1 MSVLIVTRSDD
12 NPSIRTVSA
21 ALAARGERVIRLDTD
36 CYPTQVRLTTES
48 EGPRIAR
55 TLVVGDDVHAL
66 DAVTAVW
73 YRRFHAGARIPQS
86 VGDMRAACVHESRR
100 ALQGTIAA
108 LPCFHL
114 DPLESVRRTD
124 HKELQLLRA
133 AAHGL
138 ATPSTLVSNDADAV
152 RAFFARHRGNVVV
165 KMQHSFAV
173 VRDGEEHVV
182 FTNDVTERD
191 LFDLTGLGFSPMVFQ
206 EKIPK
211 AYELRVTVVGQRVF
225 TARVDSAARSET
237 AVDWRRDGVGLLH
250 AWVNE
255 SLPADIERGLVALL
269 AELGLNYG
277 AADFVVTPDGKH
289 VFLEVNAVGEYFWL
303 DRVHPIS
310 EAIADVLTA
319 RAPRNPIALGAWA
332 NDTFAHP

>member
-1 MSVLIVTRSDD
+1 VSVLIVTRSDD
-12 NPSIRTVSA
+12 NPSIRAVRD
-21 ALAARGERVIRLDTD
+21 ALVARGERVIRLDTD
-36 CYPTQVRLTTES
+36 HYPTHVRLTTETD
-48 EGPRIAR
+48 GPQIVR

-66 DAVTAVW
+66 DDVTAVW
-73 YRRFHAGARIPQS
+73 YRRFHAGARIPRT
-86 VGDMRAACVHESRR
+86 VGDMRAASVHESRR

-138 ATPSTLVSNDADAV
+138 DIPSTLVSNDPDSV
-152 RAFFARHRGNVVV
+152 RAFFARHQGNVVV

-173 VRDGEEHVV
+173 VREGEEHVV

-191 LFDLTGLGFSPMVFQ
+191 LADLTGLAFSPMVFQ
-206 EKIPK
+206 EKIAK

-225 TARVDSAARSET
+225 TARVDSAAREDT
-237 AVDWRRDGVGLLH
+237 AIDWRRDGVGLLNS
-250 AWVNE
+250 WVKE
-255 SLPADIERGLVALL
+255 TLPAPLERGLVALL

-277 AADFVVTPDGKH
+277 AADFVVTPEGRH

-310 EAIADVLTA
+310 DAIADVLTE
-319 RAPRNPIALGAWA
+319 RALRNPIALGAWE
-332 NDTFAHP
+332 NDTLPAR